1 MTNYSTS
8 EKPNDVE
15 IYKVDTQEEKELIR
29 KYNVYGVPVLIYFKN
44 GKEIAREFGVK
55 SQEQLK
61 ESVNKY
67 FR

>member
-8 EKPNDVE
+8 EKPADVE
-15 IYKVDTQEEKELIR
+15 IYKVDTQEEKELVR

-44 GKEIAREFGVK
+44 GQEIAREFGVK
-55 SQEQLK
+55 TQEQLK
-61 ESVNKY
+61 QSVNKY